1 MFALILGCAFL
12 VLGIGIVTTAHLS
25 VDGVA
30 EQTGHVAVSVLVLL
44 AAAVSFSIGLAQ
56 LV

>member
-1 MFALILGCAFL
+1 MFALILGCTFL
-12 VLGIGIVTTAHLS
+12 TLGVGIVTTAHLS
-25 VDGVA
+25 ADDAA

-44 AAAVSFSIGLAQ
+44 VAAVSFSVGLAQ

>member
-25 VDGVA
+25 ADGVA

-44 AAAVSFSIGLAQ
+44 VAAVSFSVGLSQ